1 MRRAVS
7 GGGGDDSDHV
17 SRGHGGDGG
26 GDSGARW
33 EVVEVFEVML
43 KAVVTETQ
51 RYLNLGTSESYSGE
65 PLSQLPGVGAE
76 CLPQEN
82 WKELG

>member
-1 MRRAVS
+1 MIATMSIV
-7 GGGGDDSDHV
+7 V
-17 SRGHGGDGG
+17 MVVMEVETV
-26 GDSGARW
+26 GASW
-33 EVVEVFEVML
+33 EVVEVCEAMV
-43 KAVVTETQ
+43 KTVVTETQ

-65 PLSQLPGVGAE
+65 PLSHLPGVGAE